1 MHERH
6 RRQRETDRRNCGDTR
21 RSYHYNV
28 RLKINRPRPRVAWNF
43 IFIHSKIARKVA
55 YSLYTPPSLHVFLGG
70 GVTCTYYKSSR
81 IIASPPAPTGCQS
94 ASEVFILKTAVL
106 VWKCSTT
113 TTPQKI
119 LQQFCVAVDSVQGR
133 PRLRY
138 ASTGC
143 ICIAIM
149 GADMRHQSDS
159 ADLRYLW
166 AVGLP
171 LPPALTDTRVL
182 TYLLTHLQFKS

>member
-106 VWKCSTT
+106 VWKCVQVPPLRRRHRRFYNSSASQWTVS
-113 TTPQKI
+113 KVVHGYDMHR
-119 LQQFCVAVDSVQGR
+119 LVAF
-133 PRLRY
+133 
-138 ASTGC
+138 A
-143 ICIAIM
+143 
-149 GADMRHQSDS
+149 
-159 ADLRYLW
+159 
-166 AVGLP
+166 
-171 LPPALTDTRVL
+171 
-182 TYLLTHLQFKS
+182 

>member
-1 MHERH
+1 MYVL
-6 RRQRETDRRNCGDTR
+6 Q
-21 RSYHYNV
+21 
-28 RLKINRPRPRVAWNF
+28 
-43 IFIHSKIARKVA
+43 
-55 YSLYTPPSLHVFLGG
+55 
-70 GVTCTYYKSSR
+70 
-81 IIASPPAPTGCQS
+81 IIKNYCQS
-94 ASEVFILKTAVL
+94 SSPHWLPVRKRGVYFKDCCPCLEVRSSA
-106 VWKCSTT
+106 STT

-171 LPPALTDTRVL
+171 LPRALTDTRVL